1 MILAVSL
8 AAKMTSYVE
17 GEEAVFRE
25 RCQAEAEELA
35 GDDSVLL
42 MY

>member
-8 AAKMTSYVE
+8 AAKMTSFVE

-35 GDDSVLL
+35 GDDGVLL